1 MSTWVNAGRMA
12 MLLCGLAAVQ
22 AASSEEPTFPELSLS
37 TGLNYSRGDFGT
49 DAEIEDLYVPLG
61 FTATFEGV
69 SFRIKVPYLRVE
81 TTSDGVT
88 TTESGLG
95 DVSASLT
102 AFNVLYSDNLDLALD
117 VTGSL
122 KFGTADRDAGLG
134 TGETDATLYLDGY
147 KFFDK
152 TTVFGSIGHR
162 WRGDPPGVAFD
173 DVLLA
178 MLGVTFATEGGGLVG
193 ATLDYRE
200 SAIAEFD
207 DIREL
212 SGFFVMPL
220 GEAWDLEVYAFT
232 GFTDSSPDWGAGFT
246 IAADLRRLAFRRDR

>member
-1 MSTWVNAGRMA
+1 MSTSAFMGRMA
-12 MLLCGLAAVQ
+12 LLLCGLVAVQ
-22 AASSEEPTFPELSLS
+22 AASAQEPTFPELSLS

-69 SFRIKVPYLRVE
+69 SFRIKVPYLSVD

-88 TTESGLG
+88 TSESGLG

-102 AFNVLYSDNLDLALD
+102 AFNVLYSDDLDLALD
-117 VTGSL
+117 ITGSL
-122 KFGTADRDAGLG
+122 KFGTADRDKGLG

-147 KFFDK
+147 KFFNNA
-152 TTVFGSIGHR
+152 TVFGSIGHR
-162 WRGDPPGVAFD
+162 WRGEPPGVAFD

-178 MLGVTFATEGGGLVG
+178 MLGVTFATDGGGLIG
-193 ATLDYRE
+193 ATIDYRE

-207 DIREL
+207 DIQEL
-212 SGFFVMPL
+212 SGFFVVPL
-220 GEAWDLEVYAFT
+220 GEAWDLEIYAFT
-232 GFTDSSPDWGAGFT
+232 GFTDSSPEWGAGIT